1 MTEPESQ
8 RSKLDGRQIVGPEP
22 LDSTPPHRRRWRRL
36 GIYGSNICVAVYLSP
51 RITDPITD
59 AVEDEAKR
67 SLFSYLRQV
76 HLATLES
83 GGIYPVAGVIV
94 AAHKSAPLVKKMQAW
109 TSDQNWHRG
118 GFALYVVGS
127 EKEAEDRLVDLLDP
141 TVEDL
146 VYENKEDPRGLEWF
160 AEKMREAARGWDN
173 RLAKELAEICAER
186 FLEKEQRMGE
196 EKQRMG
202 DENFPSLK
210 EWQDRQVNEARRLA
224 KDNV

>member
-1 MTEPESQ
+1 MTEPESK
-8 RSKLDGRQIVGPEP
+8 RSKLDDLRIVGPDP

-36 GIYGSNICVAVYLSP
+36 GIYGSNICVAVHLSP

-59 AVEDEAKR
+59 AEAKR

-76 HLATLES
+76 HLVTLEFGS
-83 GGIYPVAGVIV
+83 IYPVAGVIV
-94 AAHKSAPLVKKMQAW
+94 AADKPAVKKMQAW

-118 GFALYVVGS
+118 GFTLYVV
-127 EKEAEDRLVDLLDP
+127 EREEEAKDRLVDLLDP
-141 TVEDL
+141 TVKDL
-146 VYENKEDPRGLEWF
+146 VYKNEEEPRDLEWF

-186 FLEKEQRMGE
+186 FFEEKRRMREEKRRMGYE
-196 EKQRMG
+196 DFSSFE
-202 DENFPSLK
+202 

>member
-1 MTEPESQ
+1 MIESKSQ
-8 RSKLDGRQIVGPEP
+8 DAKLDDLRIVDPEP

-36 GIYGSNICVAVYLSP
+36 GIYRSDICVAVHLSP
-51 RITDPITD
+51 RITGPINGE
-59 AVEDEAKR
+59 VEDEAKR
-67 SLFSYLRQV
+67 SLFSYLTQV
-76 HLATLES
+76 HHVTLEF

-94 AAHKSAPLVKKMQAW
+94 AADKLAPLVEEMQAW

-127 EKEAEDRLVDLLDP
+127 QEEAEDRLVDLLDP

-146 VYENKEDPRGLEWF
+146 VYENEEDPRGLEWF

-186 FLEKEQRMGE
+186 FLE

-202 DENFPSLK
+202 DEDFPSFE
-210 EWQDRQVNEARRLA
+210 EWQNHQVNEARRLVE
-224 KDNV
+224 DDV

>member
-1 MTEPESQ
+1 MIESESE
-8 RSKLDGRQIVGPEP
+8 RSKLDGLRIVGPEP

-36 GIYGSNICVAVYLSP
+36 GIYGSNICVAVHLSP

-59 AVEDEAKR
+59 AVGDEAKR

-76 HLATLES
+76 HDATLEF

-94 AAHKSAPLVKKMQAW
+94 AADKPTLLVKKMQAW

-127 EKEAEDRLVDLLDP
+127 QEEAKDRLIDLLDP

-146 VYENKEDPRGLEWF
+146 VYENEEDPRGLEWF

-186 FLEKEQRMGE
+186 FLE

-202 DENFPSLK
+202 DEDFPSFE
-210 EWQDRQVNEARRLA
+210 EWQNHQVNEARRLVE
-224 KDNV
+224 DDV